1 MKQYYISSNKY
12 SIYERKTKKDGTVYD
27 IYFYVT
33 TLEGIKKQ
41 VKRGGFKSKSFAKQW
56 YVEFV
61 TEYCELAKSL
71 PFAKKDKREEYTV
84 SQLFPLYIQAISNQN
99 KESVIYERQN
109 SFTNIILPRLGNFTL
124 KQLTTEELY
133 KWQDEVWARRNPATN
148 EYYSYN
154 YSTKIRTMLSAFL
167 TWCETR
173 YGYPNNLLK
182 VKKPKRR
189 SPQRQMSIW
198 TREDFNRFITA
209 IQTDIDKLSKEKEK
223 APKTEI
229 KGLQAQVNRLIN
241 YKMFFTIAFYTGRRK
256 GEILALSN
264 DSVKADAIK
273 FDKSLTRKTTTKDT
287 YKITSTKTEKQEST
301 PICPA
306 LKKELANFK
315 GQAPF
320 FIGGKEPL
328 ADTTLTRAFNKY
340 TELAGNKQV
349 RIHDLRH
356 SFVSMMISE
365 GAPLTVCA
373 NLIGDTLTQV
383 TKTYAHLYESDKF
396 FYLNKLK

>member
-12 SIYERKTKKDGTVYD
+12 STFERKTKKGTVYD

-33 TLEGIKKQ
+33 TLDGVKKQIKK
-41 VKRGGFKSKSFAKQW
+41 GGFSTKTYARQW
-56 YVEFV
+56 YLEFV
-61 TEYCELAKSL
+61 TEYCELAKVL
-71 PFAKKDKREEYTV
+71 PFSKNDKKEEFTV
-84 SQLFPLYIQAISNQN
+84 AQLFPLYIQAISNQN

-109 SFTNIILPRLGNFTL
+109 TFTNLILPRLGNYTL

-148 EYYSYN
+148 EFYSYN
-154 YSTKIRTMLSAFL
+154 YSTKIRTMMSAFL

-189 SPQRQMSIW
+189 SPQRQMQIW
-198 TREDFNRFITA
+198 TREDFNRFISA
-209 IQTDIDKLSKEKEK
+209 IQTDIDKFSKELLT

-229 KGLQAQVNRLIN
+229 KGLQAQANRLIN

-264 DSVKADAIK
+264 DSVKTDSIK
-273 FDKSLTRKTTTKDT
+273 FDKSLTRKTLTEDT

-306 LKKELANFK
+306 LAKELANFK
-315 GQAPF
+315 GQTPF
-320 FIGGKEPL
+320 FISGKEPL
-328 ADTTLTRAFNKY
+328 SDTSLTRVFNKY
-340 TELAGNKQV
+340 TELAGNKPIRV
-349 RIHDLRH
+349 HDLRH
-356 SFVSMMISE
+356 SFISMMISE
-365 GAPLTVCA
+365 FGAPLTVCA

-383 TKTYAHLYESDKF
+383 TKTYAHLYESDKY